1 MMRSVSLYKFVAID
15 TFVAHLGIVTAM
27 LDAHMK

>member
-1 MMRSVSLYKFVAID
+1 MMRSVPLYKFVAID